1 MNDNEWVTEWMA
13 GWIPNSHIKMG
24 QQFYELKWVSEKDDL
39 PAINVITTAK
49 YLNNKSLLF
58 KSLFTVFLSVKVS
71 FFFCKKK

>member
-1 MNDNEWVTEWMA
+1 MA

-24 QQFYELKWVSEKDDL
+24 QQFYELKWVSEKDDS

-58 KSLFTVFLSVKVS
+58 KSLFYSISVSKG
-71 FFFCKKK
+71 FIFFCKKK